1 MFDRMKN
8 LVTSVGNNAFNAAEE
23 KLRPELK
30 GVNAL
35 AEALALLVMADRVA
49 EEDELEAVSEY
60 LIDMDVVI
68 QKNLV
73 REISSFFLDTV
84 NRLDAGYKAGVVEG
98 NAVAGEIL
106 HSISKVREDAEWSRV
121 VADTVNLVTSGQG
134 VDPKELKTRERI
146 LKALGK

>member
-8 LVTSVGNNAFNAAEE
+8 LVTSVGNTAFNVAEE
-23 KLRPELK
+23 KIRPELK

-49 EEDELEAVSEY
+49 QEEELEAVSEY

-73 REISSFFLDTV
+73 REISGFFLDAV
-84 NRLDAGYKAGVVEG
+84 SRLDAGYKSGVVEG

-106 HSISKVREDAEWSRV
+106 YSISKVRDDAEWSGV